1 MKRTFSPMDDS
12 TPHQKANERQ
22 AMQGGALH
30 KAIQSASEYTSEQ
43 LRQYDALEGAMKD
56 STDFALLWHA
66 LEEYRLASLLL
77 ESVQPIEEHG
87 VMHHLATKIEHN
99 ARFCIEA
106 AVDLHTSLVAF
117 AVQKVILDL
126 IREGA

>member
-1 MKRTFSPMDDS
+1 
-12 TPHQKANERQ
+12 
-22 AMQGGALH
+22 MQDAALD

-77 ESVQPIEEHG
+77 ESLQPIEEHG
-87 VMHHLATKIEHN
+87 VMHHLAAKIEHN
-99 ARFCIEA
+99 AKFCIEA
-106 AVDLHTSLVAF
+106 AVDLHASLVAS

-126 IREGA
+126 VREEA